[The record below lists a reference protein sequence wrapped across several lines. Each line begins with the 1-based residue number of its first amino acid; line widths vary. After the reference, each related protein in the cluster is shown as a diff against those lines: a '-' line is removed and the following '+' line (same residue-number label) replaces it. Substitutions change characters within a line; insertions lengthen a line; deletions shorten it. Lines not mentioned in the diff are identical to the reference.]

1 MHTSNEQM
9 ERILVAAEQLLAQHE
24 LDAHSMAEVAKQA
37 GMSKRTVYGLVGS
50 KAVLIEKIIERVA
63 LKALDLL
70 DAKVNSTTE
79 ATDLLEL
86 FLLSWIK
93 AAHTATAVNLFR
105 LVIDERKS
113 FPDATRDYFAL
124 GNIHLRARL
133 TQWLKAQV
141 TKKHLVIP
149 DPAFFA
155 DVAADYLVSRPL
167 MGMALNVEFKD
178 GGQKPTVRVERI
190 MKLFG
195 LRQGGLPVTP
205 SVRRETS

>member
-1 MHTSNEQM
+1 MPSTKPARTRGRPPVHTSDEQM

-24 LDAHSMAEVAKQA
+24 LDAHSMAEIAKQA

-70 DAKVNSTTE
+70 DAKVSSTAQATE
-79 ATDLLEL
+79 LLEL
-86 FLLSWIK
+86 FLLRWIQ

-105 LVIDERKS
+105 LVIDERKA
-113 FPDATRDYFAL
+113 FPDVTSDYFAS

-133 TQWLKAQV
+133 TQWLKKQV
-141 TKKHLVIP
+141 TKNYLTVP
-149 DPAFFA
+149 DPVFFA
-155 DVAADYLVSRPL
+155 DVAADYLVTRPL
-167 MGMALNVEFKD
+167 LGMALNAPFKD
-178 GGQKPTVRVERI
+178 DGQKPAVRIARV

-195 LRQGGLPVTP
+195 LR
-205 SVRRETS
+205 

>member
-1 MHTSNEQM
+1 MPSTKPARTRGRPPVHTSDEQM

-70 DAKVNSTTE
+70 DAKVSSTTE

-141 TKKHLVIP
+141 TKKHLVIA

-167 MGMALNVEFKD
+167 MGMALNAEFKD
-178 GGQKPTVRVERI
+178 GGQKLTVRVARI

-195 LRQGGLPVTP
+195 LR
-205 SVRRETS
+205 